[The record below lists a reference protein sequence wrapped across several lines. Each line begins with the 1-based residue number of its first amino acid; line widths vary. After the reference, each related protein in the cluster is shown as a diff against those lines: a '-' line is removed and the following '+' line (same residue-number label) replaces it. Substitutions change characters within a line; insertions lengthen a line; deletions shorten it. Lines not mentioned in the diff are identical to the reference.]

1 MHPKGRCGRPASPI
15 QMLQIVPLFSISF
28 QPIQKKLHLSER
40 SVAISW
46 GIFLWFFFCCVC
58 TVAFCNSLS
67 GFWTAYYWVE
77 KINRN
82 MIR

>member
-46 GIFLWFFFCCVC
+46 GIFLWFFFV
-58 TVAFCNSLS
+58 VYALLLS
-67 GFWTAYYWVE
+67 AIHCPDSGLPIIGLKKSTE
-77 KINRN
+77 T
-82 MIR
+82 